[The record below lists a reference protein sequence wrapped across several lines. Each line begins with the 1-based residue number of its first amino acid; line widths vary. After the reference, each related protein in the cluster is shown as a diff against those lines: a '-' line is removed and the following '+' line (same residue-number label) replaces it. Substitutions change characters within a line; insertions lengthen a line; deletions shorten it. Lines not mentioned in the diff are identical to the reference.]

1 MRKGARYGFEMGA
14 WRGGFRRH
22 LPQQV
27 DGLEELLQNITLR
40 LRLPRGC
47 FLYDPGLGSSLKE
60 LEAGEEN
67 STQRAWAVASEALLG
82 MPGVQVSGAEYDQE
96 AGLWNFTVETPLGV
110 GQVSAPGKEQEDGQL

>member
-1 MRKGARYGFEMGA
+1 MDLKWEP
-14 WRGGFRRH
+14 GGVVLDGTG

-27 DGLEELLQNITLR
+27 DGLEELLQNIT

-60 LEAGEEN
+60 LDAGEEN

>member
-1 MRKGARYGFEMGA
+1 MDLKWEP
-14 WRGGFRRH
+14 GGVVLDGPG

-60 LEAGEEN
+60 LDAGEEN